1 MRTVGELI
9 GTQTVVATRPEQSVF
24 EVAGI
29 MAAKNIGAL
38 AVVAADRLVGIVSE
52 RDILGRVVAA
62 GADPKTTKVEATMT
76 KNPVTVEASE
86 APVRALELMKKNKFR
101 HLPVLEKGK
110 LLGIL
115 SLRDLLQVQIS
126 TQENELQVLSALPNR
141 EFE

>member
-1 MRTVGELI
+1 MRTVGELV
-9 GTQTVVATRPEQSVF
+9 GTQTVVSTGPNQSVF

-38 AVVAADRLVGIVSE
+38 AVVSGEKVVGIVSE

-76 KNPVTVEASE
+76 KKPVTVEASE
-86 APVRALELMKKNKFR
+86 TPLRALELLKQKKFR

-110 LLGIL
+110 LVGIL
-115 SLRDLLQVQIS
+115 SLRDLLQVQVS
-126 TQENELQVLSALPNR
+126 TQESELQVLSELPNR
-141 EFE
+141 QFE